1 MKSKSIKHLLIFIIF
16 IVIISAIG
24 LWSLH
29 LLNNTTESPNK
40 TLIIN
45 IIKFGLAFGIGSTF
59 LLAIGQ
65 IINGFTQQL
74 NQVDTISK
82 KIQKLADLENQKSKR

>member
-1 MKSKSIKHLLIFIIF
+1 MKSKSIKQLLIFIVF
-16 IVIISAIG
+16 LVIIFTIT
-24 LWSLH
+24 LYSLH
-29 LLNNTTESPNK
+29 LLNNTTDSPNK

-59 LLAIGQ
+59 LLAIRQ

-82 KIQKLADLENQKSKR
+82 KIQKLADLKKSKI

>member
-16 IVIISAIG
+16 IVIISAIA

-45 IIKFGLAFGIGSTF
+45 IIKFGLAFGISSTF
-59 LLAIGQ
+59 LLAIRQ
-65 IINGFTQQL
+65 IINEFTQQL

-82 KIQKLADLENQKSKR
+82 KIQKLADLKKSKI

>member
-16 IVIISAIG
+16 IVIISAIA

-59 LLAIGQ
+59 LLAIRQ

-82 KIQKLADLENQKSKR
+82 KNSKISWFKKSKI

>member
-1 MKSKSIKHLLIFIIF
+1 MKSKSIKHLLIFIVF
-16 IVIISAIG
+16 IVIISAITI
-24 LWSLH
+24 WSLH

-65 IINGFTQQL
+65 LINGFIQQL

-82 KIQKLADLENQKSKR
+82 KIQKLADLKKSKI